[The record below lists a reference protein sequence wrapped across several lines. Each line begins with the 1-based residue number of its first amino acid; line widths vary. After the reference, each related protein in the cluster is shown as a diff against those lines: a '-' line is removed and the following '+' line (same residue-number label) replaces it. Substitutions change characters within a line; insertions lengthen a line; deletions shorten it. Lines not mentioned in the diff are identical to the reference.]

1 MKTYIKV
8 FNFIRKYQP
17 YSIYLLLLIF
27 ISSSLIEALGIS
39 LVMPLIALV
48 LDTNFLLILGDS
60 SFAKYIPNF
69 IFKMDRDEA
78 LFFFSLSLI
87 FLYLIKNII
96 LIFTEYYKFLFTG
109 KINAKLSNELMN
121 KYLHKNYLYHSQKR
135 SSEINS
141 IINQKINDL
150 TNGMFA
156 AVLSIISE
164 LVLIFVLVLLIIFF
178 NQFNTFLILI
188 ALFLFGAISGKF
200 INKFVKSLG
209 LERQE
214 KLSIKFN
221 NFNAI
226 VNNFRE
232 ILLIGKTGM
241 YFRNFQKSLSK
252 IAYLD
257 AMRSAMQ
264 RSPQLI
270 LETVGISGLI
280 FIIYYLLN
288 LNSSPLKIIAVCTFF
303 AAVSYRAIPS
313 IHKILYFHYNVKY
326 YNPIFV
332 ELINEIEIQKE
343 VEYHNEK
350 FEKVNLIRLN
360 NISFQYQNKKELVL
374 EKVNLEIE
382 KNNSI
387 GIFGESGSGKTT
399 LLDIFTCLVQP
410 KTGYVEINGTKIKNN
425 FLKRKLQN
433 NISYT
438 SQKTSVINDTLIKN
452 ICFGVDE
459 KDIDYELYNQTIK
472 ILELQNLDKEFNENS
487 KKISDF
493 GKNVSGGQLQRSG
506 SARALYQNKDILI
519 FDEATN
525 ALDENLEKRIVSNL
539 IKLKTEKILIFI
551 SHNLQLMKKFD
562 LVYEVN
568 DKNIKKI
575 KLKD

>member
-17 YSIYLLLLIF
+17 YSVYLLLLIF

-60 SFAKYIPNF
+60 SFAKFIPNF

-87 FLYLIKNII
+87 FLYIIKNII

-121 KYLHKNYLYHSQKR
+121 KYLHKNYLYHSQKK

-156 AVLSIISE
+156 SVLTIISE

-178 NQFNTFLILI
+178 NQLNTFLILI
-188 ALFLFGAISGKF
+188 ALFLFGAISGKL
-200 INKFVKSLG
+200 INKFIKSLG
-209 LERQE
+209 LKRQE
-214 KLSIKFN
+214 KLSVKFN
-221 NFNAI
+221 NFNTI
-226 VNNFRE
+226 INNFRE

-241 YFRNFQKSLSK
+241 YFKNFQKSLSK

-288 LNSSPLKIIAVCTFF
+288 LNSSPLKIITVCTFF

-332 ELINEIEIQKE
+332 ELVNEIEIQKE
-343 VEYHNEK
+343 IEYHNKK
-350 FEKVNLIRLN
+350 FETADLVKLKD
-360 NISFQYQNKKELVL
+360 ISFQYQDKKELVL
-374 EKVNLEIE
+374 ENVNLEIK
-382 KNNSI
+382 KNSSI

-399 LLDIFTCLVQP
+399 LLDILTCLVQP
-410 KTGYVEINGTKIKNN
+410 KTGYVEINGIKIENN
-425 FLKRKLQN
+425 YLKRKLQN

-452 ICFGVDE
+452 ICFGIDE
-459 KDIDYELYNQTIK
+459 KDIDYDLYNKTIK
-472 ILELQNLDKEFNENS
+472 ILELENLDKEFNENS
-487 KKISDF
+487 KKMSDF
-493 GKNVSGGQLQRSG
+493 GKNVSGGQLQRIG
-506 SARALYQNKDILI
+506 IARALYQNKDILI
-519 FDEATN
+519 FDESTN
-525 ALDENLEKRIVSNL
+525 ALDENLEKRIISNL
-539 IKLKTEKILIFI
+539 IKLKKEKILIFI
-551 SHNLQLMKKFD
+551 SHNLQLMEEFD
-562 LVYEVN
+562 LVYEV
-568 DKNIKKI
+568 KNKTIKKV
-575 KLKD
+575 KF